1 MHYIYKYVIIY
12 LKYTYGELLFM
23 NTDIENNF
31 IEDRFQSNYP
41 TLLNNNRY
49 MASTREFDKKYKSLI
64 KELDS
69 KNLELVEDII
79 DLQNA
84 IASEEIYLSYKVG
97 FSDGFTFSRN
107 IN

>member
-1 MHYIYKYVIIY
+1 
-12 LKYTYGELLFM
+12 M

-49 MASTREFDKKYKSLI
+49 MASTRVFDKKYKSLI

-69 KNLELVEDII
+69 KNLELVENII